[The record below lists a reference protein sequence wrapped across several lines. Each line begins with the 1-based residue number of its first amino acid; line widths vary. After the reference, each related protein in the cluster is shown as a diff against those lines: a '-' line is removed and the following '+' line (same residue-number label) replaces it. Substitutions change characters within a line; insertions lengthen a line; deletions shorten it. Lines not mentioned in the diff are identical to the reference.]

1 MQHTRRLVTGLAT
14 YVSGLRLLSERST
27 GGTSSAEYCYG
38 IWLRHLVLAQM
49 AGLPTTPGTVAELGP
64 GDSLG
69 TGIAA
74 LLTGASTYAAVDLV
88 DYAATADNAA
98 MVDGIRDLLDRRAP
112 VSLPGFGMP
121 LPDSAAG
128 AGSRRV
134 FAPDGVFGAERLAAA
149 LSDRRVDA
157 VRTAVAEP
165 GVEHDGIRVS
175 YAAGAGRTLDVEGAD
190 VVLSQAVLEHVDDL
204 EAEYRTIADALAPG
218 GFTSHTIDFTSH
230 HFARDWNGHWTFS
243 ERSWALVRGRR
254 RFAINREPL
263 GTHLRLIA
271 QAGLEVVAVH
281 RAPAPSQLERR
292 DLAERFRGIA
302 DDDLRT
308 ASAVV
313 QAVKR

>member
-14 YVSGLRLLSERST
+14 YLPGLRLLSERST

-38 IWLRHLVLAQM
+38 IWLRHLILAQTV
-49 AGLPTTPGTVAELGP
+49 GLPTSPRTVAELGP
-64 GDSLG
+64 GDTLG

-74 LLTGASTYAAVDLV
+74 LLTGASTYVAVDLV
-88 DYAATADNAA
+88 EYAATAENVA
-98 MVDGIRDLLDRRAP
+98 MVSDVAHLLDRRVP

-121 LPDSAAG
+121 LPDDGSVAG
-128 AGSRRV
+128 PHRV
-134 FAPDGVFGAERLAAA
+134 FSPESVLGAERLEAA
-149 LSDRRVDA
+149 LSARRLNA
-157 VRTAVAEP
+157 VGAAVAEP

-175 YAAGAGRTLDVEGAD
+175 YAAGEGTTLTVRGAD
-190 VVLSQAVLEHVDDL
+190 LVFSQAVLEHVDDL
-204 EAEYRTIADALAPG
+204 GAAYRTIADALAPG

-243 ERSWALVRGRR
+243 DRSWALVRGRR

-263 GTHLRLIA
+263 ATHLRLIEH
-271 QAGLEVVAVH
+271 AGLEVVGAH
-281 RAPAPSQLERR
+281 RALAPSQLERA
-292 DLAERFRGIA
+292 DLAQRFRGIA